1 MRKQKAC
8 IFILI
13 SVIVLMMFSSCGS
26 GPKSSDMYEQQP
38 PSVQENQNQ
47 PKNDSTGANNTQTSD
62 GEGGKDANSNRVAT
76 KSSSRKLIKNVNLE
90 IETKEFDKLTPS
102 LEKQIALLGGYVE
115 TSELTGKS
123 YDDNSIRRGS
133 MIARI
138 PNQKLDEFVSSI
150 STLGNI
156 LSKNQNTKDVTK
168 DYVNTES
175 HKKALLIEQDRLLA
189 LLEKTTDLES
199 IITLEQRLSDV
210 RFQLESYESQLRTY
224 DDLVEYST
232 VNIKYQEVKEPEKVI
247 KTDKQS
253 TWSKMSNKFLNSLTN
268 VSNGFKSFLISFIGN
283 IPYLIL
289 LAILVIIIFFIAKK
303 ISKNEKVK
311 QVVKTKNESLKQ
323 VVKAKKDEFILKDD
337 NKSEQ

>member
-1 MRKQKAC
+1 MRKQKTC

-13 SVIVLMMFSSCGS
+13 SVIVTIIFSSCGS
-26 GPKSSDMYEQQP
+26 GPKSNDLYQQEP
-38 PSVQENQNQ
+38 PLVQENENQ
-47 PKNDSTGANNTQTSD
+47 PKDDSAGANNPQTGGGED
-62 GEGGKDANSNRVAT
+62 GESANSNRVAT
-76 KSSSRKLIKNVNLE
+76 KSSARKLIKNVNLK
-90 IETKEFDKLTPS
+90 IETKEFDKLTPA
-102 LEKQIALLGGYVE
+102 LENQINLLGGYVE
-115 TSELTGKS
+115 TSDLIGKS
-123 YDDNSIRRGS
+123 YDDNSIRKGS
-133 MIARI
+133 MVARI

-168 DYVNTES
+168 DYVDTES

-189 LLEKTTDLES
+189 LLEKTTNLES

-210 RFQLESYESQLRTY
+210 RFQLESFESQLRTY

-232 VNIKYQEVKEPEKVI
+232 VTITYQEVKEPEKVI
-247 KTDKQS
+247 KIDNQS
-253 TWSKMSNKFLNSLTN
+253 TWSKMSIKFLNSLTN
-268 VSNGFKSFLISFIGN
+268 VSNGFKNFLINFIGN

-303 ISKNEKVK
+303 IRKNEKINK
-311 QVVKTKNESLKQ
+311 AIKAKNENLKEAI
-323 VVKAKKDEFILKDD
+323 KAKKDEFILKDD